1 MFFEISLC
9 FQLKRHLAK
18 SLKNSTLQYNF
29 WTQNSVSPQCVIVH
43 WTTYMVHF
51 LLINTLFLSLP
62 FEISPMC
69 NSGKLS
75 FLLYSND
82 PHFLN
87 LPYILLERNRRKL
100 HFKLI
105 HFPTYFFLLNWKI
118 ILYVFVG
125 TVYFSFG

>member
-1 MFFEISLC
+1 MFNHSVQLC
-9 FQLKRHLAK
+9 IVQLRYVC
-18 SLKNSTLQYNF
+18 SWY
-29 WTQNSVSPQCVIVH
+29 I
-43 WTTYMVHF
+43 F

-105 HFPTYFFLLNWKI
+105 HFPTYIFLFTKLKDHLVCICWHGIFFIWLMHYI
-118 ILYVFVG
+118 IKTFATTKYIVLEIHLIL
-125 TVYFSFG
+125 